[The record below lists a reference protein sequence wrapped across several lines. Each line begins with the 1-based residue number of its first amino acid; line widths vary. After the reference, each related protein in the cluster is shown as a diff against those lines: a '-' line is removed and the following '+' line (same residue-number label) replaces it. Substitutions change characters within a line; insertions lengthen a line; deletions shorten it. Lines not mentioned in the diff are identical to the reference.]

1 MSNTHKLLELMR
13 RQQRILFSPEIQFFF
28 EQEKDKSKRSAFVE
42 QRQKYVNDLQNLEK
56 QNLERIATKMKS
68 LDAELENAIYELD
81 RELQNIDS
89 TVRILNNIN
98 NVCRVLSQIFM
109 KF

>member
-1 MSNTHKLLELMR
+1 MANTHKLLELMR
-13 RQQRILFSPEIQFFF
+13 RQQRILFSPKIQFLF
-28 EQEKDKSKRSAFVE
+28 EQENDKLKRSAFVE

-68 LDAELENAIYELD
+68 LDAELENAISELEQ
-81 RELQNIDS
+81 ELQNIDS

-98 NVCRVLSQIFM
+98 NVCRVVSQIFM
-109 KF
+109 IF